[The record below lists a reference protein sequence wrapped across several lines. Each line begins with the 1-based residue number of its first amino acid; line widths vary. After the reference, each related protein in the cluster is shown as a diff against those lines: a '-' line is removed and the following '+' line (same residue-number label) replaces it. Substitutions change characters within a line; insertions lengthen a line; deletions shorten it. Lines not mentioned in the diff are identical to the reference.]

1 MKYKYTSLS
10 KPGNGKKYNEDS
22 VQISRIDDGVLCVV
36 CDGISSGYAADQ
48 ASKICAETVVDH
60 FTKFTDKEYLKRIE
74 NSLTMANNKILEQ
87 ATSKKSSD
95 AMATTA
101 DVLFFNSHIIYWGHI
116 GDSRIY
122 DLKNGKLNLLTKD
135 HSLIQQ
141 MLDNGYLSMKAAK
154 NHPNKNVIM
163 KAIGENHKLEVDL
176 SKNILHPGDKHRFM
190 LCTDGVH
197 DVLQASEI
205 EKVLK
210 MEEIDKCKD
219 IFDNRIQSEGAPD
232 DYSMIIIEGTE

>member
-10 KPGNGKKYNEDS
+10 KPGNGKKYNEDFIR
-22 VQISRIDDGVLCVV
+22 VTRINDGVLCVV
-36 CDGISSGYAADQ
+36 CDGIGGGYAADQ

-60 FTKFTDKEYLKRIE
+60 FTKITDKEYLNRIE
-74 NSLTMANNKILEQ
+74 DSLNTANNKILEQ
-87 ATSKKSSD
+87 VVSKRSTD

-101 DVLFFNSHIIYWGHI
+101 DVFFFNSHIVYWGHI

-154 NHPNKNVIM
+154 NHPNKNVVM
-163 KAIGENHKLEVDL
+163 NAVGEKNKLEIDL
-176 SKNILHPGDKHRFM
+176 SKIILHPDDKHRFM
-190 LCTDGVH
+190 LCTDGIH
-197 DVLQASEI
+197 DVLQTTEI

-210 MEEIDKCKD
+210 TEDLDKCTD
-219 IFDNRIQSEGAPD
+219 VFDNLIQNEGAPD
-232 DYSMIIIEGTE
+232 DYSLIIIEREE